1 MDQTNGNL
9 ERVDIMKYRIKYDP
23 YKIDDPYP
31 YKVDSKAGLFSDW
44 KILNYICRTIEEAK
58 EAVHSDILYRYAL
71 KKIGVRKAEFKNIII
86 DVDIDN
92 INFVEKDK

>member
-23 YKIDDPYP
+23 YKPDDPYP
-31 YKVDSKAGLFSDW
+31 YKVDRKAGLFSNW
-44 KILNYICRTIEEAK
+44 IILNYTCRTIEKAK

-71 KKIGVRKAEFKNIII
+71 KKINIQKAKFKNIII

-92 INFVEKDK
+92 INFVETDK